1 MSKFNVTVTA
11 KVEARDQ
18 YAAKYALERAVS
30 AGRQERFFESA
41 QVTDVTEVD
50 EITISRADLA
60 AMITQCVADAL
71 AQVQAGA

>member
-11 KVEARDQ
+11 KVEARDEHS
-18 YAAKYALERAVS
+18 ARYALERAVS

-50 EITISRADLA
+50 EITISRADLD
-60 AMITQCVADAL
+60 AMIAQCVADAL